1 MDEQAPGG
9 ARVGPTV
16 TLSEGDE
23 IPLPPPAP
31 SRRVLDPAQR
41 AVLGLATEFGQHRM
55 ALLQSE
61 PLLRALNQT
70 LTDRDVV
77 PEELVR
83 ELVAAGPLDP
93 EAPVPTLLRRLA
105 QPPNGRA
112 SGGSAADELAD
123 APAGTGS
130 DPYRSFG
137 SGAPGQPMTRPTP
150 GTPLDGTAEPTA
162 TGRLGSGPTG
172 YVPRHQSAARRK
184 ATASRGWRVAVR
196 RSTAGAVTLGPSKAE
211 RAEAALVERVQ
222 APIQGYR
229 HVVVLSLKG
238 GSGKT
243 TTTVMLG
250 HTFATHR
257 RDRVVAIDAS
267 PDAGTLAYRITD
279 QPTTSVRT
287 LLDAADGMRRYVDV
301 RPLTGHTTSR
311 LDLVAADADPG
322 VSRPFGSADYRRAAD
337 ILTRF
342 YSLVLTDCGAGLMH
356 DTMGSVLDSA
366 DQIVL
371 VMTPAVDGA
380 RSADLTLDW
389 LDAHGY
395 SDLVRGSVAVVNSVE
410 RHPVV
415 DIPEMVAHFEGRCR
429 AVVQIPRDPHLAQGA
444 DTDLAALTKDTRRG
458 YLTLAAA
465 IADGFE
471 DASVRRGRTT

>member
-1 MDEQAPGG
+1 M
-9 ARVGPTV
+9 
-16 TLSEGDE
+16 
-23 IPLPPPAP
+23 
-31 SRRVLDPAQR
+31 
-41 AVLGLATEFGQHRM
+41 ATQFGQHRM

-61 PLLRALNQT
+61 PLLHALNRALQQ
-70 LTDRDVV
+70 RGVA

-83 ELVAAGPLDP
+83 DLVGAGPPDQA
-93 EAPVPTLLRRLA
+93 APVESLLRRLEA
-105 QPPNGRA
+105 
-112 SGGSAADELAD
+112 
-123 APAGTGS
+123 
-130 DPYRSFG
+130 
-137 SGAPGQPMTRPTP
+137 
-150 GTPLDGTAEPTA
+150 TAEPSPTGADDVHLPSVPA
-162 TGRLGSGPTG
+162 TSPIEAEVDGPVAPGAVPRDLPGNGATG
-172 YVPRHQSAARRK
+172 YVPRRRSAGRSSP
-184 ATASRGWRVAVR
+184 TASRGWRAGLR
-196 RSTAGAVTLGPSKAE
+196 RSTGGVIRLGPSRAE
-211 RAEAALVERVQ
+211 RAEQALTDRVQ
-222 APIQGYR
+222 APIDGYR

-257 RDRVVAIDAS
+257 RDRVAAIDAS
-267 PDAGTLAYRITD
+267 PDAGTLAYRIAE

-301 RPLTGHTTSR
+301 RPLTGHTPSR
-311 LDLVAADADPG
+311 LDLVASDADPG

-395 SDLVRGSVAVVNSVE
+395 SDLVRGCVAVVNSVE

-415 DIPEMVAHFEGRCR
+415 DLPDLLEHFGARCR
-429 AVVQIPRDPHLAQGA
+429 AVYQVPRDPHLAEGA
-444 DTDLAALTKDTRRG
+444 ATDLAALAPQTRHS
-458 YLTLAAA
+458 YLELAAA
-465 IADGFE
+465 VADGFE
-471 DASVRRGRTT
+471 DASVRRGRSAR